1 VISTIGSDA
10 SASVDR
16 LTVTRRPAESAI
28 GYQQW
33 INLSFL
39 HWKVDPAVLQ
49 PMIPDSLQIDTFSGD
64 AWVGLVPF
72 TMHGVRP
79 WWSPAVPWLSAFHE
93 TNVRTYVHR
102 DGRDPGVWFFSLDA
116 ARRVAVEIARSV
128 WHLPYFHA
136 QMSLRRNGH
145 AVDYAS
151 VRQDRRSAQ
160 PAELQVRTVI
170 EDSEPRAAVP
180 GTLEHFLAER
190 YLLYCTRPN
199 STLYCGRVWHS
210 AYPLQAARLDQC
222 RQSLLSAAGIP
233 VPDNPDHVL
242 FSPGVTV
249 DIFPLKSVEV

>member
-1 VISTIGSDA
+1 MTQEATSTFDA
-10 SASVDR
+10 IDR
-16 LTVTRRPAESAI
+16 LTVTQRPDESAI

-39 HWKVDPAVLQ
+39 HWKVHPAVLR
-49 PMIPDSLQIDTFSGD
+49 PLIPELLQIDTFDGD

-72 TMHGVRP
+72 TMRGVRP
-79 WWSPAVPWLSAFHE
+79 WWSPAMPWLSAFHE
-93 TNVRTYVHR
+93 TNVRTYVHL

-116 ARRVAVEIARSV
+116 ARLIAVEVAQRF

-136 QMSLRRNGH
+136 QMSLQRDGQI
-145 AVDYAS
+145 VDYAS
-151 VRQDRRSAQ
+151 TRSDRRCQ
-160 PAELQVRTVI
+160 HPAELQIRTVI
-170 EDSEPRAAVP
+170 EDAEPHSAEP

-190 YLLYCTRPN
+190 YLLYCSRPN
-199 STLYCGRVWHS
+199 GKLHCGRVWHS
-210 AYPLQAARLDQC
+210 AYPLQAARLEQC

-233 VPDNPDHVL
+233 VPENPDHVL